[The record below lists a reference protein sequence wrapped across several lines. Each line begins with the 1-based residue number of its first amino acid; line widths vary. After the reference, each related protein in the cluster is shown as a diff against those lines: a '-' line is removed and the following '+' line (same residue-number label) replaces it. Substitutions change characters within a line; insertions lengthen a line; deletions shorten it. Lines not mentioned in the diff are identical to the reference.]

1 MSRNPK
7 PQLTLADVLR
17 EKITEKQTEIQTQF
31 SDNGSKWCLL
41 YLRYS
46 TTDPCIMGRGGK
58 DLW

>member
-31 SDNGSKWCLL
+31 SDNGSE
-41 YLRYS
+41 
-46 TTDPCIMGRGGK
+46 
-58 DLW
+58 